1 MNSIAASTLQV
12 GHVRR
17 AILRE
22 FDELLD
28 MSDVESKDPAQIE
41 QCRVSR
47 ALSALAARM
56 LVGCDANTAAGCV
69 IDGRQDH
76 GIDAIAF
83 ADGTPELYLIQTK
96 WSDRGTAGIKASYVR
111 DLVDGFR
118 KIEDQSF
125 TRFNPRFHAMSGRV
139 KSLIQNPK
147 VKVTLVLAMM
157 GDGHVHPDVQEEF
170 NEAAIHFNS
179 HGRFLDFHVLTSTD
193 FWEFIRA
200 DMSPNPVELIVPMTR
215 WLPRDGFSDSY
226 FGIVSVDHLAKWFEQ
241 YGNRLFESNVRKA
254 LGLTG
259 VNQGMI
265 ETLLDEPD
273 SFWAK
278 NNGITVLCSKAER
291 TRHYGSRF
299 RNDEPI
305 ELTLSDAKVVNG
317 AQTVHAAYRA
327 SQDNAEQVGQAD
339 VMVRVIS
346 VPAEMSDFGKR
357 ITQSTNT
364 QNHIEPRDFIALDET
379 QAKIRDD
386 FMLSLDLTY
395 VFHRGDSEPPRDS
408 GCSVAEAAVA
418 LACAHRNSAV
428 AVRTKI
434 SLDTLWEQGRGGTYP
449 LLFGNQPP
457 ALEIWRSVQLHR
469 RIRDELEKESRQLRE
484 RARAVAEYG
493 DLLLAHI
500 CFRLVES
507 DEMEDP
513 ETDWEQVIDR
523 IGSKIKSLLRWLI
536 VENDSEMGSKSFVSK
551 TFTDEEKCEAL
562 SVRVLGHAHTADPI
576 PPLPEEYRPPKKA
589 RRPRAKSAVSV
600 ILDASHL
607 QPGVPLRYYPLTP
620 REEAAISEWLAVDP
634 RRARAS
640 WVIDRRK
647 PVLWEADGKR
657 YSPTGLVMHMWE
669 QAGWNDAPVAVQ
681 GTKCWFVPEQ
691 GSLATIAE
699 KLRTPQEELLS
710 HLAET

>member
-1 MNSIAASTLQV
+1 MDTIVASTMQV

-22 FDELLD
+22 FADLLD
-28 MSDVESKDPAQIE
+28 MSDVESKDPVQIE
-41 QCRVSR
+41 QCRISR

-56 LVGCDANTAAGCV
+56 LVGCDATVAAESV

-96 WSDRGTAGIKASYVR
+96 WSEKGTAGIKASYVR

-170 NEAAIHFNS
+170 DEAATHFNS
-179 HGRFLDFHVLTSTD
+179 HGRFLQFRVLTSAN

-200 DMSPNPVELIVPMTR
+200 DMSPSPVELVVPMAR

-226 FGIVSVDHLAKWFEQ
+226 FGIVSVDHLANWFEE
-241 YGNRLFESNVRKA
+241 YGDRLFESNVRKA

-265 ETLLDEPD
+265 DTLLNEPE

-299 RNDEPI
+299 RNDEPL

-327 SQDNAEQVGQAD
+327 AQDNSEQVGQAD

-346 VPAEMSDFGKR
+346 VPADMIELGKS
-357 ITQSTNT
+357 ITQGTNT

-408 GCSVAEAAVA
+408 GCSVTEAATS
-418 LACAHRNSAV
+418 LACAHRNSAI

-434 SLDTLWEQGRGGTYP
+434 NQDTLWEQGRGGTYP

-469 RIRDELEKESRQLRE
+469 RIRSELEKETRQLRE

-507 DEMEDP
+507 DEMENP

-523 IGSKIKSLLRWLI
+523 IGSKVKSLLRWLI
-536 VENDSEMGSKSFVSK
+536 VANDSEMGSKSFVSK
-551 TFTDEEKCEAL
+551 TFTDEEKCQVLTA
-562 SVRVLGHAHTADPI
+562 RVLSHAYTADKI
-576 PPLPEEYRPPKKA
+576 PALPEEYRPTRKA
-589 RRPRAKSAVSV
+589 RRPRSKSAVSV
-600 ILDASHL
+600 ILDANHL
-607 QPGVPLRYYPLTP
+607 QPGVPLRYHSLTP
-620 REEAAISEWLAVDP
+620 REEAAISEWLAMDP

-640 WVIDRRK
+640 WVIDRSK

-657 YSPTGLVMHMWE
+657 YSPTGLVMQMWE
-669 QAGWNDAPVAVQ
+669 QAGWSGAPVAVQ
-681 GTKCWFVPEQ
+681 GTKCWLVPEQ

-699 KLRTPQEELLS
+699 KLRNPQDELSS
-710 HLAET
+710 HVPST